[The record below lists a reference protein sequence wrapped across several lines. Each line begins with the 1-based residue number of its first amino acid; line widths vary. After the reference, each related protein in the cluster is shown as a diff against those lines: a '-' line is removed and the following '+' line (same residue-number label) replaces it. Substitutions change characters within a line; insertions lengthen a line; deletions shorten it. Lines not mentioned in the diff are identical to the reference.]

1 MHCIMGKPT
10 THKPATS
17 SMENSCMYIPRSSC
31 VEGSAIPLRV
41 CMIHVREIGVR
52 AWFAKIYITQQIIEK
67 SRQLEDYIGWLA
79 RQ

>member
-1 MHCIMGKPT
+1 
-10 THKPATS
+10 
-17 SMENSCMYIPRSSC
+17 MYIPRSSC

-41 CMIHVREIGVR
+41 CMTRCIHVREIGVR